1 MLLRATF
8 SRPPRCILA
17 NLSNGES
24 MECLFN
30 PTELSEKLQVNYNRL
45 QVPGLSHQPLQ
56 FQNTSNRQFSGV
68 EFYLDRFF
76 AAEQPGDPDI
86 LEFRYFLRAFT
97 VPPEG
102 TEGVVNTAPPRV
114 LFIWPEVLT
123 VEAVIGS
130 VEFRYKQLA
139 VDGTVL
145 VYSADV
151 TFEEILDERVT
162 SEELREGED

>member
-1 MLLRATF
+1 M
-8 SRPPRCILA
+8 
-17 NLSNGES
+17 
-24 MECLFN
+24 
-30 PTELSEKLQVNYNRL
+30 
-45 QVPGLSHQPLQ
+45 
-56 FQNTSNRQFSGV
+56 
-68 EFYLDRFF
+68 
-76 AAEQPGDPDI
+76 
-86 LEFRYFLRAFT
+86 
-97 VPPEG
+97 PPEG